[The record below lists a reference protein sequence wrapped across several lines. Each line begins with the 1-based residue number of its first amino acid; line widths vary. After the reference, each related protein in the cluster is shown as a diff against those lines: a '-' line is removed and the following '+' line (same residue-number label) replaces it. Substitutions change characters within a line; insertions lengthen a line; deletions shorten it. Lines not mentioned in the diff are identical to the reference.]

1 MGSTGMIWS
10 RSSRSRSMVTKSA
23 GAPDTSAPVPG
34 APVALRPLAMAS
46 AEEFGSG
53 PGALEAETAVH
64 HLHQPHLA
72 QHVVVLVER
81 QPIDADR
88 DGAAALVRGGDRREA
103 GAQMHIG
110 REIGDDARA
119 GGRDH
124 LDLVGAGVDAMRQ
137 RQPLRQEADVMEI
150 ADDTVGK
157 MLVRPGALIDRLQQ
171 MHVDAAAGL
180 RGVLRDRL
188 QQRF

>member
-23 GAPDTSAPVPG
+23 GAPGYERSCSRRTG
-34 APVALRPLAMAS
+34 RLAAVGDRER
-46 AEEFGSG
+46 EEFGSG

-81 QPIDADR
+81 QPVDADR

-103 GAQMHIG
+103 GAQMQIG
-110 REIGDDARA
+110 GEIGDDARA
-119 GGRDH
+119 GGRNH
-124 LDLVGAGVDAMRQ
+124 LDLVRAGMDAMRQ
-137 RQPLRQEADVMEI
+137 RQPLRQEADVTEV
-150 ADDTVGK
+150 ADDTVRK
-157 MLVRPGALIDRLQQ
+157 MPVRPGALIDGLQQ